1 MALSEAQQEALASW
15 IAGRLHADLVEIER
29 CERLAGGAIQEN
41 LALDLKI
48 EGGDR
53 PGRHALVLRTD
64 ATSRVAESWGRAEEF
79 RILEVAHGAGVLVP
93 EPWLLC
99 EDPAVIGGIFYLM
112 GRVGGEARGTRL
124 VRDPA
129 LRESGDALVG
139 ALADQIARLHR
150 LTPPVAALSFMTMPG
165 QRPTAGRIA
174 ELRRHLDAMGE
185 VQPVIEWGLR
195 WLERH
200 LPATEPVR
208 LIHADFR
215 TGNYM
220 VEKGRL
226 TALLDWEF
234 ARYGNPLEDLGW
246 FLARCWR
253 YGQWE
258 REAGGIGSRAAFLDA
273 YETGAGHRIERAQIP
288 LFELLAT
295 LRWAVIALMQARRHY
310 SGAERSLELALTLHV
325 VPTLEQDI
333 LAYVEAI
340 ERGQAA

>member
-1 MALSEAQQEALASW
+1 MALSEARQAALAAW
-15 IAGRLHADLVEIER
+15 AAQRLDADLVVIER

-41 LALDLKI
+41 LGLDLRI
-48 EGGDR
+48 EGSRR
-53 PGRHALVLRTD
+53 PGSHALVLRTD
-64 ATSRVAESWGRAEEF
+64 ASSRVAESWGRAEEF
-79 RILEVAHGAGVLVP
+79 RILQVAHAAGMLVP

-99 EDPAVIGGIFYLM
+99 EDQAVIGRSFYLM
-112 GRVGGEARGTRL
+112 ARVGGEARGTRL
-124 VRDPA
+124 LRDQG
-129 LRESGDALVG
+129 LREHGDALV
-139 ALADQIARLHR
+139 ASLAGQIARLHR
-150 LTPPVAALSFMTMPG
+150 LAPPIAALDFMPLPDA
-165 QRPTAGRIA
+165 RPTAGRISA
-174 ELRRHLDAMGE
+174 LRRHLDGMDE

-195 WLERH
+195 WLERR
-200 LPATEPVR
+200 LPEVEPVR

-220 VEKGRL
+220 VEKGQL

-253 YGQWE
+253 YGQPE
-258 REAGGIGSRAAFLDA
+258 REAGGIGSRRAFLDA
-273 YETGAGHRIERAQIP
+273 YETAAGHRIDRAQIP

-310 SGAERSLELALTLHV
+310 SGEERSLELALTLHV

-333 LAYVEAI
+333 LTYVEAI
-340 ERGQAA
+340 ERGPVA